1 MGAGLIYQV
10 FAQIDKIQDDLHKM
24 QDELRRTREEHR
36 RIQEELCK
44 TQEGLTELQHKN
56 AALESTVTNICL
68 SKQMRKETLII

>member
-24 QDELRRTREEHR
+24 QDELRRTRE
-36 RIQEELCK
+36 EELCK